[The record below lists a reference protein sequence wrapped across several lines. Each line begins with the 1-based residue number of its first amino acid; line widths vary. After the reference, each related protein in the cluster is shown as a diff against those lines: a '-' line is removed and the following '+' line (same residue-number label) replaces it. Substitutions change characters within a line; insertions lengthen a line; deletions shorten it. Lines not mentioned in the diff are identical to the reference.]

1 MNLENLIFDNNSLP
15 INWDFIA
22 NDGMNEKIQREIKVE
37 VKMGNLSRMIELS
50 KSTLTG
56 EYSFQEMKRNIKMI
70 FNIAPNENIIVKLG
84 KQIIMNDQMIQKMS
98 MYEKLEIEIMRNED
112 KKCIMCLKIGCSHQ
126 LNDPT
131 KIDKKRKTSEKKEIN
146 LLEPTKNSIIG
157 TKKVISSKK
166 RKVSCVD
173 LDTDK
178 SQDLS
183 FSFGTLI
190 F

>member
-1 MNLENLIFDNNSLP
+1 MNLENLIFDQNNSLP

-22 NDGMNEKIQREIKVE
+22 NGMNEKIQKETKVE

-56 EYSFQEMKRNIKMI
+56 EYSFQEMKRKIKMV
-70 FNIAPNENIIVKLG
+70 FNIATNENIIVKQG
-84 KQIIMNDQMIQKMS
+84 KQIIMNDKMIQKMS
-98 MYEKLEIEIMRNED
+98 MYEKLEIEIMRDEY

-126 LNDPT
+126 LNDDS

-146 LLEPTKNSIIG
+146 LLEPTKNSIIR
-157 TKKVISSKK
+157 TKKIISSKK

-178 SQDLS
+178 SKDLS